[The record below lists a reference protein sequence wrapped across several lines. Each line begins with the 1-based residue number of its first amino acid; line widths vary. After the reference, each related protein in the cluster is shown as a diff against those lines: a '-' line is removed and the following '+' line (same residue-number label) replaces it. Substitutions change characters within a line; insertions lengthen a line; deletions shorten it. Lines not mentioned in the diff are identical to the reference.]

1 MDYRTLGNSGCAVS
15 NLCLGTMTFGSET
28 DEQGSYAQLD
38 LFLESGG
45 TLVDTADVYSS
56 GVSEEI
62 IGRWYRDRPA
72 DVTER
77 VVLATKGRFATG
89 QDPNALGLSTRH
101 LTRALDASL
110 ARLQLD
116 RIDLYQVHAYDPWTP
131 LEETLRTLAGFI
143 AAGKISYY
151 GLSNYTGWQLTKVV
165 HLAKAL
171 NVPPPVTLQPQYSL
185 IVREIEWEVVPA
197 VLDAGMGM
205 LPWSPLGGGWLSGKY
220 SRDQRPTGESR
231 LGEDPNR
238 GMEAYDR
245 RGTERTWAIIDAV
258 QKVAEDRG
266 VSMAEVAL
274 AWVTDRPGVTS
285 TILGA
290 RTTEQLE
297 ANLKAADLH
306 LDPEETAA
314 LNEASDPGAADY
326 PYGEM
331 GVEQRNRVLSGPS
344 GTRMP
349 WLVLGGGA
357 RWQVRS
363 PPLGRSGPTVVLLH
377 AGVADRRSWAGT
389 AKRLAGSVD
398 LVAYDR
404 PRVRR
409 QPTQCAALPPGRR
422 SRGNARRGGIRAV
435 LAGGQLPGWQD
446 RSGLLAHLRRSSGRH
461 GAASAG
467 RQRRARGRGAGPGH
481 FSAERSAGCRRRH
494 R

>member
-38 LFLESGG
+38 RFVEAGG

-72 DVTER
+72 EITER
-77 VVLATKGRFATG
+77 VVLATKGRFAMG
-89 QDPNALGLSTRH
+89 QEPNSLGLSTRH

-110 ARLQLD
+110 ARLQRD

-185 IVREIEWEVVPA
+185 IVREIEWEIVPA

-220 SRDQRPTGESR
+220 SRDQRPTGDTR

-238 GMEAYDR
+238 GMEAYER

-290 RTTEQLE
+290 RTIEQLE

-306 LDPEETAA
+306 LDPEESAA
-314 LNEASDPGAADY
+314 LDEASDLGATDY
-326 PYGEM
+326 PYGEL
-331 GVEQRNRVLSGPS
+331 GVDQRNRVLSGPT
-344 GTRMP
+344 G
-349 WLVLGGGA
+349 
-357 RWQVRS
+357 
-363 PPLGRSGPTVVLLH
+363 
-377 AGVADRRSWAGT
+377 
-389 AKRLAGSVD
+389 
-398 LVAYDR
+398 
-404 PRVRR
+404 
-409 QPTQCAALPPGRR
+409 
-422 SRGNARRGGIRAV
+422 
-435 LAGGQLPGWQD
+435 
-446 RSGLLAHLRRSSGRH
+446 
-461 GAASAG
+461 
-467 RQRRARGRGAGPGH
+467 
-481 FSAERSAGCRRRH
+481 
-494 R
+494 